1 MSKLSEKVQEVLGE
15 TAEYWAQTL
24 GGLPTGEAVSDWIS
38 EVLIPDILEI
48 AQAYETEATRAAEQM
63 RERAAMVADNM
74 ASANYK
80 AELFTSYVEGRADAA
95 SALAAV
101 IRALPTNGE

>member
-1 MSKLSEKVQEVLGE
+1 MSKLSEKFQEVLGE

-48 AQAYETEATRAAEQM
+48 AQAHETEDTHAVERM
-63 RERAAMVADNM
+63 RERAAVFLDLDADDQSTSADEWHQKM
-74 ASANYK
+74 ARK
-80 AELFTSYVEGRADAA
+80 LRR
-95 SALAAV
+95 LAAA
-101 IRALPTNGE
+101 IRALPTDGE